1 MDDKLFDVFSEETE
15 VPEEESA
22 EETEVWNGTESAE
35 EPVADEVANN
45 LAFMDRLFASLQS
58 ELDAEAA
65 GEDLYI
71 DIPEEEESDFEDYP
85 EKDFEEEASAEES
98 GEEFPSIMI
107 DWKNRS
113 AVSSDES
120 AEEAGEEMP
129 VPDESMD
136 FRSADIFAD
145 GEEENGDFAGDFE
158 EEAEPEN
165 YDDYR
170 PGDISADEETAEA
183 EPEEDE
189 DEEIDE
195 YHDMDEIFNADK
207 SARDMSLTD
216 EFNII
221 FDDSKSSQNVKEI
234 SRQPI
239 VAPENPKNAKKHKKN

>member
-1 MDDKLFDVFSEETE
+1 
-15 VPEEESA
+15 
-22 EETEVWNGTESAE
+22 
-35 EPVADEVANN
+35 
-45 LAFMDRLFASLQS
+45 
-58 ELDAEAA
+58 
-65 GEDLYI
+65 
-71 DIPEEEESDFEDYP
+71 
-85 EKDFEEEASAEES
+85 
-98 GEEFPSIMI
+98 MI

-113 AVSSDES
+113 AVSSEET
-120 AEEAGEEMP
+120 AEEEMP

-136 FRSADIFAD
+136 FRSADIFED
-145 GEEENGDFAGDFE
+145 GEEETGDFE
-158 EEAEPEN
+158 EEPEAEN

-170 PGDISADEETAEA
+170 PGDISADEETAEG